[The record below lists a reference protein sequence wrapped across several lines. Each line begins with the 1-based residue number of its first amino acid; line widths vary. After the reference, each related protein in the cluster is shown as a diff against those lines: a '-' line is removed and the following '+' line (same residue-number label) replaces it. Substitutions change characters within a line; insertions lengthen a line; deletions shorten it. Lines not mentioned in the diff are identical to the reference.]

1 MLLKYLLDYTIKLP
15 YNGSITT
22 DLRFEMKKSDIS
34 VRRYL
39 GLAVRI
45 AVFIALTAF
54 VIWKYKAL
62 TGIDVR
68 EIVANSGSTLVA
80 VLSIWGVYLVKAFVF
95 VVPASVI
102 YTAVGMAFPIGWAV
116 LINAV
121 GIVLEVMAT
130 YIFGRI
136 LGGDYVVKLLSK
148 KKGGQKVLKLRT
160 KDKLSAVFGIRV
172 LPIFPIDFVSL
183 FLGASYM
190 KPVQYLAVSF
200 FGLMPRVALF
210 TVLGDKLYDY
220 FPMKLIMQ
228 VVLIVVPIAL
238 LIWIIRYAF
247 NMKREAQVRAKRRF
261 SPLSVSHC
269 GVILDTDI
277 GPDCDDAGAIALLA
291 TLADKYKLPVL
302 GIVNC
307 SSNRF
312 GNGAIRAISEFCS
325 LKTEIAQYEDS
336 GLFPDENLYNKHIT
350 EKYLEGR
357 EDALDAHSALKF
369 YKEKLKQAQDNSVV
383 IITIGFLNNIAR
395 LIEECPEL
403 VEKKVNAI
411 VSMAGKAPA
420 GKEFNITSD
429 IKSAKTV
436 FEKFPNTIVCSGFE
450 VGEKVLTGYVD
461 EPSNAS
467 TNPIYDSYRL
477 YVKSKDKRHL
487 RPSWDLTAVQF
498 AFEGAGEFYK
508 VSPPCKI
515 TVEDDGTTAF
525 VHERSSNRYYL
536 INKAKK
542 NAIADYLNSL
552 LHSFD
557 SQ

>member
-1 MLLKYLLDYTIKLP
+1 
-15 YNGSITT
+15 
-22 DLRFEMKKSDIS
+22 MKKSNITA
-34 VRRYL
+34 RGFF

-45 AVFIALTAF
+45 AVFAALTAF

-68 EIVANSGSTLVA
+68 EIVAKSDSTLIA

-102 YTAVGMAFPIGWAV
+102 YTAVGMAFPIGWAI
-116 LINAV
+116 LINAA

-130 YIFGRI
+130 YLFGRV

-148 KKGGQKVLKLRT
+148 KKGGQKVLKLKT
-160 KDKLSAVFGIRV
+160 KNKLSAIFGIRA
-172 LPIFPIDFVSL
+172 LPVFPIDFVSL

-190 KPVQYLAVSF
+190 KPLQYLAVSF

-228 VVLIVVPIAL
+228 LVLIIVPLAL

-247 NMKREAQVRAKRRF
+247 NLRRQAQIRAKRRF
-261 SPLSVSHC
+261 SPLSASRC
-269 GVILDTDI
+269 SVILDTDI
-277 GPDCDDAGAIALLA
+277 GPDCDDAGAIAVLSVLS
-291 TLADKYKLPVL
+291 KRYQLPVQ

-307 SSNRF
+307 TSNRF
-312 GNGAIRAISEFCS
+312 GNGAIRAITEFCV
-325 LKTEIAQYEDS
+325 LQTEIAQYEET

-357 EDALDAHSALKF
+357 DDAVDAQSALKF
-369 YKEKLKQAQDNSVV
+369 YKEKLKQAEDNSVV
-383 IITIGFLNNIAR
+383 IITIGFLNNLAR
-395 LIEECPEL
+395 LLEECPEL
-403 VEKKVNAI
+403 VEKKVNAL
-411 VSMAGKAPA
+411 VCMAGTAPS
-420 GKEFNITSD
+420 GREFNITSD

-450 VGEKVLTGYVD
+450 VGEKVLTGYT
-461 EPSNAS
+461 EQPLNAEY
-467 TNPIYDSYRL
+467 NPIYDSYRL
-477 YVKSKDKRHL
+477 YVKSKERRHL

-498 AFEGAGEFYK
+498 AFEGEGEFYK
-508 VSPPCKI
+508 VSPACKV
-515 TVEDDGTTAF
+515 TVEDDGTTRF
-525 VHERSSNRYYL
+525 VHRSGENRYYL
-536 INKAKK
+536 INKAK
-542 NAIADYLNSL
+542 NHALADYLNSL

-557 SQ
+557 AQ